1 MLGWVRGVAI
11 IVNVMVILI
20 LSQKIHMQQKS
31 YWFYVLLF
39 AEL

>member
-20 LSQKIHMQQKS
+20 LSQKIHMQQKI
-31 YWFYVLLF
+31 YGFYVLLS